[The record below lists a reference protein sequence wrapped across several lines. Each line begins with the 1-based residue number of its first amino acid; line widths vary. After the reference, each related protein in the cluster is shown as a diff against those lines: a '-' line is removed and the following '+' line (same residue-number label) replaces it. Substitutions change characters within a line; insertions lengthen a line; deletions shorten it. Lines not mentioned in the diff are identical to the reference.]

1 MIIYT
6 QFTIFIL
13 VTIVFI
19 FLGLKMI
26 KKNKEDFEPM
36 EYAEV
41 MEIINKNIEVQFQ
54 FKYALEYQ
62 LKDIKIIYD
71 YEKEM
76 KEITSAVL
84 LSFSS
89 DFYRHIDY
97 YHDREYIYKYV
108 SKRVNIS
115 LMKFSDKIKP
125 KTK

>member
-13 VTIVFI
+13 VTLVFI

-26 KKNKEDFEPM
+26 KKNNEDFEPM
-36 EYAEV
+36 DYAEV
-41 MEIINKNIEVQFQ
+41 MEIINKNIELQFE
-54 FKYALEYQ
+54 FKYTLEYQ

-97 YHDREYIYKYV
+97 YHDRGYIYKYV
-108 SKRVNIS
+108 SKRVNIT

>member
-13 VTIVFI
+13 VTLVFI